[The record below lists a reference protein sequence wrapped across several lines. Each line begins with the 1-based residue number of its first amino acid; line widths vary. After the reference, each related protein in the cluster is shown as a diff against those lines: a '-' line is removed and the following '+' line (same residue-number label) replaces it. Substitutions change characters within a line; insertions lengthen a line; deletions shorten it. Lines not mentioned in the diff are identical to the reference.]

1 MMRNRGSTYSPF
13 SKSLT
18 WLVVL
23 LLFGVFYTFGFSSV
37 ALAADNVVCH
47 VADMQ
52 EKYQSSCYS
61 CLIVKTLLEQF
72 MTVGTK
78 TYALCSEA
86 GVKILVLASCLWIAF
101 FVLKNVSSLAN
112 VEPVSMINTLLTQL
126 FKIGVAYII
135 IVSGTNT
142 FINYVVNPILA
153 TGADYGLAIIDGV
166 SETLNMQASG
176 KYNYE
181 GESLFSTDVMNK
193 ILGLAE
199 GIDRVVSTNL
209 VIGHALT
216 CHSVNAGVWIFDLW
230 VITISIPDIWIWL
243 CGAVIWIFGFMM
255 TLGVCY
261 YLLDLSFKVGIS
273 IILFPITMGLWPFST
288 TSDKVISCVR
298 TILKSAAIFAFLAI
312 TTSYG
317 MTLIS
322 TALRDISEF
331 YDRIENGDSQWIS
344 ETKFFSG
351 GILSGANPMHDR
363 ATQATDMAKRPV
375 VATASYAKDV
385 AREQGGRAVKGVGK
399 GVGMAG
405 KGMAQGGK
413 SMMNAG
419 KAMSSSGLGAIAG
432 VPLMALGAVV
442 AGTGYA
448 TQAAGKVTEKTGSML
463 KKSKDKPNKGG
474 KDKDKDKDKDKNTN
488 NDKDT
493 ENKPSNN
500 PDNESNN
507 SSGNNGGNNGSNNN
521 DSGNNG
527 GDNRGGSN
535 DGGNNGNNGGGNNGG
550 GNNGGD
556 KGDDSVFNDYSKGYS
571 EVVRDDK
578 GHITSSRQFSAD
590 GRLRGTFSE
599 DKDGNKHYQSFGADG
614 KLTGEHHRNKDG
626 SSSGWQKTGDTMVTW
641 SKDGQGNGES
651 RNYYKGEL
659 LSGTTTKDGQTTRWE
674 A

>member
-344 ETKFFSG
+344 ETFDITGSFFLVFVFAYFYAFLLISKTISSYVNKFFSG

-385 AREQGGRAVKGVGK
+385 AREQGGRAIKGVGK

-507 SSGNNGGNNGSNNN
+507 SRGNNGGNNSSDNNGGNNDSGNN

-527 GDNRGGSN
+527 GDNRGSGN
-535 DGGNNGNNGGGNNGG
+535 DSENNGNNGGGNNNDGYNRSNRNNNNSSDRG
-550 GNNGGD
+550 PTNTNRNDSSNHSGNSRTN
-556 KGDDSVFNDYSKGYS
+556 
-571 EVVRDDK
+571 
-578 GHITSSRQFSAD
+578 TS
-590 GRLRGTFSE
+590 
-599 DKDGNKHYQSFGADG
+599 
-614 KLTGEHHRNKDG
+614 
-626 SSSGWQKTGDTMVTW
+626 
-641 SKDGQGNGES
+641 QG
-651 RNYYKGEL
+651 
-659 LSGTTTKDGQTTRWE
+659 
-674 A
+674 